1 MTDFSQNINWGLSGM
16 YSAFVIQSLNA
27 IGFLFFALALRYGKA
42 IIVVPLMNA
51 SAPVVTV
58 ILSLIIYALIP
69 HPIIM
74 TGMVVA
80 FIAIYLM
87 TREETAME
95 ESQ

>member
-1 MTDFSQNINWGLSGM
+1 MTDFSQNINWGLTGV
-16 YSAFVIQSLNA
+16 YSAIVIQSLNA
-27 IGFLFFALALRYGKA
+27 VGFLFFALALRYGKA

-69 HPIIM
+69 HPVILA
-74 TGMVVA
+74 GMVLA

-87 TREETAME
+87 TREKAAME
-95 ESQ
+95 ESS